1 MVCYPGLGPLER
13 SEIRL
18 FWTDSPW
25 RIGRFQEVHR
35 HPIADGSM
43 GSDLIV
49 VLPPIV
55 DLHCG
60 VLQVWEP
67 VLIETLGSE
76 VTAYPE
82 SVTFNHGFTR
92 RPGRRLR

>member
-76 VTAYPE
+76 VTVE
-82 SVTFNHGFTR
+82 GFDER
-92 RPGRRLR
+92 IVCRLC

>member
-1 MVCYPGLGPLER
+1 MCRQYDPRIPDGRSLRCPALMVCYPRLGPLER

-43 GSDLIV
+43 GSDMIV

-67 VLIETLGSE
+67 
-76 VTAYPE
+76 
-82 SVTFNHGFTR
+82 SVD
-92 RPGRRLR
+92 